1 MKTILL
7 SEKETVEKVISKS
20 DICYIGMVDANNM
33 PYVLPMNFGYN
44 EEVIYLHS
52 GPTGSCIDIL
62 NHNSNVCITFSID
75 HQLVFQHPDVACSY
89 RMKAKS
95 AICRGKVAFIE
106 DLEEKKEALNI
117 IMSHY
122 SDKSFRFSDPAVRNV
137 KIWKVPIESMTA
149 REYGVPHK

>member
-7 SEKETVEKVISKS
+7 SEKETVEDVISKS
-20 DICYIGMVDANNM
+20 DVCYIGMIDVNNM
-33 PYVLPMNFGYN
+33 PYVLPMNFGYD
-44 EEVIYLHS
+44 EGVLYLHS
-52 GPTGSCIDIL
+52 APTGSCIDIL
-62 NHNSNVCITFSID
+62 NNNSNVCITFSIN
-75 HQLVFQHPDVACSY
+75 HQLVFQHPEVACSY

-95 AICRGKVAFIE
+95 AICRGKVIFV
-106 DLEEKKEALNI
+106 EEIDEKRKALNI

-122 SDKSFRFSDPAVRNV
+122 SDKSFKYSDPAIKNV